1 MKTPSRLMQMSGAA
15 LLGLSFAT
23 AAIAPSVAD
32 EAPVKKETRVDTR
45 TTGSIPGQACDPND
59 PKAGI
64 VCHVTRGKPDARFPS
79 APVNPAFG
87 F

>member
-1 MKTPSRLMQMSGAA
+1 MKTPSRLIRLSAAA

-23 AAIAPSVAD
+23 AAIAPSVAE
-32 EAPVKKETRVDTR
+32 EAPAKQETRVDTR
-45 TTGSIPGQACDPND
+45 TTGSIPAQACDPND

-64 VCHVTRGKPDARFPS
+64 VCHVTRGEQNARFPS